1 MSVKQIS
8 VFLENKPGQ
17 LAELTKV
24 ISDSKI
30 NLRALSLAEAEDFG
44 VARLIVDDVYNA
56 STTLKEKGFISSTR
70 DVLAISISDE
80 PGSFSKVLKILGD
93 NGINLEYMY
102 SFTTKIVT
110 NANMVLKVN
119 DEKKAK
125 EILIAN
131 GVKTISQDELA
142 KL

>member
-1 MSVKQIS
+1 M
-8 VFLENKPGQ
+8 
-17 LAELTKV
+17 
-24 ISDSKI
+24 
-30 NLRALSLAEAEDFG
+30 
-44 VARLIVDDVYNA
+44 
-56 STTLKEKGFISSTR
+56 KEKGFISSTR